1 MIYFTFLW
9 IIVTLVIQTQEFN
22 PKHVHHSNEKKLIAY
37 KDEEKK
43 ECQIRFN
50 NYGKEEQF
58 VALNLKYNFGNK
70 KTLSRKEIINII
82 DEDMIKFCE
91 NYKITFVDLNDKK
104 KFRSKRASD
113 KKRYQGQ
120 TQTQFVSFGPQYS
133 NNQSVKNGIAE
144 AVSQPDMSKA
154 TVSGVNFMGQAQS
167 QSSVTDCDDCKEQ
180 NIEKNHNSIKHYT
193 SPHSLTDFNGRKY
206 KENILNFP
214 PNVPSNNNKP
224 IQLTQENQNN
234 FKKHLMTN
242 NENRL
247 PSYYLNAGKNI
258 QEVSLPKPVEN
269 NADFSYGNIPND
281 NAAPNNNDFS
291 TYKNNL
297 NPTYN
302 KQPFDYFNENRLQL
316 LNNYS
321 NEHSS
326 PNQMNINQKP
336 LINYEQSNSKDK
348 TLNPNSPYNFKQQL
362 VSNNNPLNLPQSRYF
377 LNTNPPYT
385 NPTQSHSKVI
395 TNQQNQ
401 KTLSDDIN
409 YAQKPFFYSAYSNI
423 RHPLLNQNL
432 NQFNLPTLCSYIY
445 QTCLNAISNIRDQAG
460 LSYHQFPL
468 NYQGTKQHD
477 NSMLTQNF
485 YPESGQILTE
495 NNGFRRQKFMYIQPN
510 YADSIQN
517 LIGYNPSNEY
527 IRQHPIQPSYL
538 GLVQVPIRNNEPS
551 NQQPINTQLSYSG
564 LDQSP
569 INNNGLFG
577 QQPTN
582 TQSSFSD
589 LGQSSVSDN
598 VPHNQQLTS
607 TQFSYPGTGQTPIN
621 NNNGLFGQ
629 QSTNTQSSF
638 SDLGQSSVSDNV
650 PHNQQLTSTQF
661 SYPGTGQTPINNNNG
676 LFGQQ
681 STNTQSSFSDLGQSS
696 VSDNVPH
703 NQQLTSTQFSYP
715 GTGQTPINNNNGL
728 FGQQST
734 NTQSSF
740 SDLGQSSVSDN
751 VPHNQQLTST
761 QFSYPGTGQTPI
773 NNNNGLFGQQSTNTQ
788 SSYPGYS
795 QSPINNNGLFGQQ
808 PTNTQ
813 SSFSDLGQSSVG
825 DNVPHNQQPTS
836 TQFSYPGTGQTPINN
851 NNGFFGQQPTN
862 AQSSYPGYSQSPI
875 NNNGLFGQQP
885 TNTQSSFSD
894 LGQSSVS
901 DNVPHNQQ
909 LTSTQFSYP
918 GTGQTPINNN
928 NGLFG
933 QQSTNTTQ
941 PNYPGTGQ
949 TPINN
954 NNGLFGQQPTN
965 AQSSYLGYSQSP
977 INNNGLFG
985 QQPTNTQSSFSDLG
999 QSSVSDNV
1007 PHNQQLTSTQFSY
1020 PGTGQTPIN
1029 NNNGLFGQ
1037 QSTNTTQPNYPGT
1050 GQTPINNN
1058 NGLFGQQPTNAQSSY
1073 PGYSQS
1079 PINNNGLFGQQ
1090 PTNTQSS
1097 FSDLGQ
1103 SSVGDNVP
1111 HNQQP
1116 TSTQFSYPGTGQTP
1130 INNNNGLFGQQSTNT
1145 TQPNY
1150 PGTGQTPINNNNGLF
1165 GQQPTNAQSSYLGY
1179 SQSPINN
1186 NGLFGQQPTNTQSSF
1201 SDLGQSSVGDNVP
1214 HNQQPTSSQFS
1225 YPGASQT
1232 SINNNNPF
1240 DEHPTNTQ
1248 SSYSKLGQSSIG
1260 NNAPSISQLAYA
1272 SPNYSRS
1279 DQSFNDKNTSTGPQF
1294 QVSSPIP
1301 INIQQLDSELPNKL
1315 THTTNYAI
1323 TGGKIGSD
1331 VSIGNLMTPIDTEGG
1346 DSQSLTSLN
1355 IDGKE
1360 TSALASAQGKST
1372 SGITQTQV
1380 SGSYSGTGIFS
1391 AQAQT
1396 SDSDKG
1402 AQSVIMGN
1410 SNGTTSSAEGKGGKS
1425 KVQSQMHYN
1434 YETGTA
1440 LGEAQSSGINY
1451 TTNTQLEVGVKGGI
1465 ADAQSSG
1472 PGSTSS
1478 QAQIGFLP
1486 HDLNNNT
1493 DQKSLFKGG
1502 GTALAQG
1509 GTYTGQ
1515 SQSQLFGSYKHGI
1528 SYNGA
1533 AQASSGKNYQNL
1545 PKLTIG
1551 NSKNTIN
1558 KLEKIGNNSRDD
1570 IQLHKSFQMLEE
1582 NQTSTQKI
1590 KILDNVMN
1598 TTQNSIIYSTST
1610 SSPIYSS
1617 SESSQ
1622 NFDVDSEYN
1631 YDNEYYEDEKEDQIY
1646 SKTELNA
1653 KENIPTQAQNSFL
1666 NLGDK
1671 HDIKIIRDTDKT
1683 MKNSQVLS
1691 SGEIIPGTNGT
1702 KVPIGLRARVTSVA
1716 GDQTEAKAF
1725 PGGQAQSQTI
1735 HYTPGSGGLTI
1746 VDKTKLRALLGNES
1760 YITPL
1765 NKTYK
1770 HFQTDTNGE
1779 TGFYQS
1785 SDKNIQYYTK
1795 SSTCGYFSFSCNYID
1810 GAKTGAKI
1818 CKPNA
1823 LPFPCQNKILVR

>member
-681 STNTQSSFSDLGQSS
+681 
-696 VSDNVPH
+696 
-703 NQQLTSTQFSYP
+703 
-715 GTGQTPINNNNGL
+715 
-728 FGQQST
+728 
-734 NTQSSF
+734 
-740 SDLGQSSVSDN
+740 
-751 VPHNQQLTST
+751 
-761 QFSYPGTGQTPI
+761 
-773 NNNNGLFGQQSTNTQ
+773 
-788 SSYPGYS
+788 
-795 QSPINNNGLFGQQ
+795 
-808 PTNTQ
+808 
-813 SSFSDLGQSSVG
+813 
-825 DNVPHNQQPTS
+825 
-836 TQFSYPGTGQTPINN
+836 
-851 NNGFFGQQPTN
+851 PTN
-862 AQSSYPGYSQSPI
+862 AQSSYP
-875 NNNGLFGQQP
+875 
-885 TNTQSSFSD
+885 
-894 LGQSSVS
+894 
-901 DNVPHNQQ
+901 
-909 LTSTQFSYP
+909 
-918 GTGQTPINNN
+918 
-928 NGLFG
+928 
-933 QQSTNTTQ
+933 
-941 PNYPGTGQ
+941 
-949 TPINN
+949 
-954 NNGLFGQQPTN
+954 
-965 AQSSYLGYSQSP
+965 GYSQSP

>member
-808 PTNTQ
+808 
-813 SSFSDLGQSSVG
+813 
-825 DNVPHNQQPTS
+825 
-836 TQFSYPGTGQTPINN
+836 
-851 NNGFFGQQPTN
+851 
-862 AQSSYPGYSQSPI
+862 
-875 NNNGLFGQQP
+875 
-885 TNTQSSFSD
+885 
-894 LGQSSVS
+894 
-901 DNVPHNQQ
+901 
-909 LTSTQFSYP
+909 
-918 GTGQTPINNN
+918 
-928 NGLFG
+928 
-933 QQSTNTTQ
+933 STNTTQ
-941 PNYPGTGQ
+941 PNYPGIGQ

-965 AQSSYLGYSQSP
+965 AQSSYPGYSQSP

>member
-808 PTNTQ
+808 STNTT
-813 SSFSDLGQSSVG
+813 
-825 DNVPHNQQPTS
+825 QPN
-836 TQFSYPGTGQTPINN
+836 YPGIGQTPINN
-851 NNGFFGQQPTN
+851 NNGLFGQQPTN

-894 LGQSSVS
+894 LGQSSVG

-909 LTSTQFSYP
+909 PTSTQFS
-918 GTGQTPINNN
+918 
-928 NGLFG
+928 
-933 QQSTNTTQ
+933 
-941 PNYPGTGQ
+941 
-949 TPINN
+949 
-954 NNGLFGQQPTN
+954 
-965 AQSSYLGYSQSP
+965 
-977 INNNGLFG
+977 
-985 QQPTNTQSSFSDLG
+985 
-999 QSSVSDNV
+999 
-1007 PHNQQLTSTQFSY
+1007 
-1020 PGTGQTPIN
+1020 
-1029 NNNGLFGQ
+1029 
-1037 QSTNTTQPNYPGT
+1037 YPGT

>member
-621 NNNGLFGQ
+621 NNNGL
-629 QSTNTQSSF
+629 
-638 SDLGQSSVSDNV
+638 
-650 PHNQQLTSTQF
+650 
-661 SYPGTGQTPINNNNG
+661 
-676 LFGQQ
+676 
-681 STNTQSSFSDLGQSS
+681 
-696 VSDNVPH
+696 
-703 NQQLTSTQFSYP
+703 
-715 GTGQTPINNNNGL
+715 
-728 FGQQST
+728 
-734 NTQSSF
+734 
-740 SDLGQSSVSDN
+740 
-751 VPHNQQLTST
+751 
-761 QFSYPGTGQTPI
+761 
-773 NNNNGLFGQQSTNTQ
+773 
-788 SSYPGYS
+788 
-795 QSPINNNGLFGQQ
+795 
-808 PTNTQ
+808 
-813 SSFSDLGQSSVG
+813 
-825 DNVPHNQQPTS
+825 
-836 TQFSYPGTGQTPINN
+836 
-851 NNGFFGQQPTN
+851 FGQQPTN

>member
-808 PTNTQ
+808 
-813 SSFSDLGQSSVG
+813 
-825 DNVPHNQQPTS
+825 
-836 TQFSYPGTGQTPINN
+836 
-851 NNGFFGQQPTN
+851 
-862 AQSSYPGYSQSPI
+862 
-875 NNNGLFGQQP
+875 
-885 TNTQSSFSD
+885 
-894 LGQSSVS
+894 
-901 DNVPHNQQ
+901 
-909 LTSTQFSYP
+909 
-918 GTGQTPINNN
+918 
-928 NGLFG
+928 
-933 QQSTNTTQ
+933 STNTTQ
-941 PNYPGTGQ
+941 PNYPG
-949 TPINN
+949 I
-954 NNGLFGQQPTN
+954 
-965 AQSSYLGYSQSP
+965 
-977 INNNGLFG
+977 
-985 QQPTNTQSSFSDLG
+985 
-999 QSSVSDNV
+999 
-1007 PHNQQLTSTQFSY
+1007 
-1020 PGTGQTPIN
+1020 
-1029 NNNGLFGQ
+1029 
-1037 QSTNTTQPNYPGT
+1037 

-1130 INNNNGLFGQQSTNT
+1130 INNNNGF
-1145 TQPNY
+1145 
-1150 PGTGQTPINNNNGLF
+1150 F
-1165 GQQPTNAQSSYLGY
+1165 GQQPTNAQSSYPGY

>member
-676 LFGQQ
+676 L
-681 STNTQSSFSDLGQSS
+681 
-696 VSDNVPH
+696 
-703 NQQLTSTQFSYP
+703 
-715 GTGQTPINNNNGL
+715 
-728 FGQQST
+728 
-734 NTQSSF
+734 
-740 SDLGQSSVSDN
+740 
-751 VPHNQQLTST
+751 
-761 QFSYPGTGQTPI
+761 
-773 NNNNGLFGQQSTNTQ
+773 
-788 SSYPGYS
+788 
-795 QSPINNNGLFGQQ
+795 
-808 PTNTQ
+808 
-813 SSFSDLGQSSVG
+813 
-825 DNVPHNQQPTS
+825 
-836 TQFSYPGTGQTPINN
+836 
-851 NNGFFGQQPTN
+851 FGQQPTN

>member
-808 PTNTQ
+808 
-813 SSFSDLGQSSVG
+813 
-825 DNVPHNQQPTS
+825 
-836 TQFSYPGTGQTPINN
+836 
-851 NNGFFGQQPTN
+851 
-862 AQSSYPGYSQSPI
+862 
-875 NNNGLFGQQP
+875 
-885 TNTQSSFSD
+885 
-894 LGQSSVS
+894 
-901 DNVPHNQQ
+901 
-909 LTSTQFSYP
+909 
-918 GTGQTPINNN
+918 
-928 NGLFG
+928 
-933 QQSTNTTQ
+933 STNTTQ
-941 PNYPGTGQ
+941 PNYPG
-949 TPINN
+949 I
-954 NNGLFGQQPTN
+954 
-965 AQSSYLGYSQSP
+965 
-977 INNNGLFG
+977 
-985 QQPTNTQSSFSDLG
+985 
-999 QSSVSDNV
+999 
-1007 PHNQQLTSTQFSY
+1007 
-1020 PGTGQTPIN
+1020 
-1029 NNNGLFGQ
+1029 
-1037 QSTNTTQPNYPGT
+1037 

>member
-598 VPHNQQLTS
+598 VPHNQQL
-607 TQFSYPGTGQTPIN
+607 
-621 NNNGLFGQ
+621 
-629 QSTNTQSSF
+629 
-638 SDLGQSSVSDNV
+638 
-650 PHNQQLTSTQF
+650 
-661 SYPGTGQTPINNNNG
+661 
-676 LFGQQ
+676 
-681 STNTQSSFSDLGQSS
+681 
-696 VSDNVPH
+696 
-703 NQQLTSTQFSYP
+703 
-715 GTGQTPINNNNGL
+715 
-728 FGQQST
+728 
-734 NTQSSF
+734 
-740 SDLGQSSVSDN
+740 
-751 VPHNQQLTST
+751 
-761 QFSYPGTGQTPI
+761 
-773 NNNNGLFGQQSTNTQ
+773 
-788 SSYPGYS
+788 
-795 QSPINNNGLFGQQ
+795 
-808 PTNTQ
+808 
-813 SSFSDLGQSSVG
+813 
-825 DNVPHNQQPTS
+825 TS

>member
-808 PTNTQ
+808 STNTTQPNYPGIGQTPINNNNGLFGQQPTNAQSSYPGYSQSPINNNGLFGQQPTNTQ

-941 PNYPGTGQ
+941 PN
-949 TPINN
+949 
-954 NNGLFGQQPTN
+954 
-965 AQSSYLGYSQSP
+965 
-977 INNNGLFG
+977 
-985 QQPTNTQSSFSDLG
+985 
-999 QSSVSDNV
+999 
-1007 PHNQQLTSTQFSY
+1007 
-1020 PGTGQTPIN
+1020 
-1029 NNNGLFGQ
+1029 
-1037 QSTNTTQPNYPGT
+1037 
-1050 GQTPINNN
+1050 
-1058 NGLFGQQPTNAQSSY
+1058 
-1073 PGYSQS
+1073 
-1079 PINNNGLFGQQ
+1079 
-1090 PTNTQSS
+1090 
-1097 FSDLGQ
+1097 
-1103 SSVGDNVP
+1103 
-1111 HNQQP
+1111 
-1116 TSTQFSYPGTGQTP
+1116 YPGTGQTP

>member
-808 PTNTQ
+808 STNTTQPNYPGIGQTPINNNNGLFGQQPTNAQSSYPGYSQSPINNNGLFGQQPTNTQ

-851 NNGFFGQQPTN
+851 NNGF
-862 AQSSYPGYSQSPI
+862 
-875 NNNGLFGQQP
+875 
-885 TNTQSSFSD
+885 
-894 LGQSSVS
+894 
-901 DNVPHNQQ
+901 
-909 LTSTQFSYP
+909 
-918 GTGQTPINNN
+918 
-928 NGLFG
+928 
-933 QQSTNTTQ
+933 
-941 PNYPGTGQ
+941 
-949 TPINN
+949 
-954 NNGLFGQQPTN
+954 
-965 AQSSYLGYSQSP
+965 
-977 INNNGLFG
+977 
-985 QQPTNTQSSFSDLG
+985 
-999 QSSVSDNV
+999 
-1007 PHNQQLTSTQFSY
+1007 
-1020 PGTGQTPIN
+1020 
-1029 NNNGLFGQ
+1029 
-1037 QSTNTTQPNYPGT
+1037 
-1050 GQTPINNN
+1050 
-1058 NGLFGQQPTNAQSSY
+1058 FGQQPTNAQSSY

>member
-728 FGQQST
+728 
-734 NTQSSF
+734 
-740 SDLGQSSVSDN
+740 
-751 VPHNQQLTST
+751 
-761 QFSYPGTGQTPI
+761 
-773 NNNNGLFGQQSTNTQ
+773 
-788 SSYPGYS
+788 
-795 QSPINNNGLFGQQ
+795 
-808 PTNTQ
+808 
-813 SSFSDLGQSSVG
+813 
-825 DNVPHNQQPTS
+825 
-836 TQFSYPGTGQTPINN
+836 
-851 NNGFFGQQPTN
+851 FGQQPTN

>member
-761 QFSYPGTGQTPI
+761 QFS
-773 NNNNGLFGQQSTNTQ
+773 
-788 SSYPGYS
+788 
-795 QSPINNNGLFGQQ
+795 
-808 PTNTQ
+808 
-813 SSFSDLGQSSVG
+813 
-825 DNVPHNQQPTS
+825 
-836 TQFSYPGTGQTPINN
+836 
-851 NNGFFGQQPTN
+851 
-862 AQSSYPGYSQSPI
+862 
-875 NNNGLFGQQP
+875 
-885 TNTQSSFSD
+885 
-894 LGQSSVS
+894 
-901 DNVPHNQQ
+901 
-909 LTSTQFSYP
+909 
-918 GTGQTPINNN
+918 
-928 NGLFG
+928 
-933 QQSTNTTQ
+933 
-941 PNYPGTGQ
+941 
-949 TPINN
+949 
-954 NNGLFGQQPTN
+954 
-965 AQSSYLGYSQSP
+965 
-977 INNNGLFG
+977 
-985 QQPTNTQSSFSDLG
+985 
-999 QSSVSDNV
+999 
-1007 PHNQQLTSTQFSY
+1007 
-1020 PGTGQTPIN
+1020 
-1029 NNNGLFGQ
+1029 
-1037 QSTNTTQPNYPGT
+1037 YPGT

>member
-808 PTNTQ
+808 
-813 SSFSDLGQSSVG
+813 
-825 DNVPHNQQPTS
+825 
-836 TQFSYPGTGQTPINN
+836 
-851 NNGFFGQQPTN
+851 
-862 AQSSYPGYSQSPI
+862 
-875 NNNGLFGQQP
+875 
-885 TNTQSSFSD
+885 
-894 LGQSSVS
+894 
-901 DNVPHNQQ
+901 
-909 LTSTQFSYP
+909 
-918 GTGQTPINNN
+918 
-928 NGLFG
+928 
-933 QQSTNTTQ
+933 
-941 PNYPGTGQ
+941 
-949 TPINN
+949 
-954 NNGLFGQQPTN
+954 
-965 AQSSYLGYSQSP
+965 
-977 INNNGLFG
+977 
-985 QQPTNTQSSFSDLG
+985 
-999 QSSVSDNV
+999 
-1007 PHNQQLTSTQFSY
+1007 
-1020 PGTGQTPIN
+1020 
-1029 NNNGLFGQ
+1029 
-1037 QSTNTTQPNYPGT
+1037 STNTTQPNYPGT

>member
-808 PTNTQ
+808 STNTTQPNYPGIGQTPINNNNGLFGQQPTNAQSSYPGYSQSPINNNGLFGQQPTNTQ

-933 QQSTNTTQ
+933 QQ
-941 PNYPGTGQ
+941 
-949 TPINN
+949 
-954 NNGLFGQQPTN
+954 
-965 AQSSYLGYSQSP
+965 
-977 INNNGLFG
+977 
-985 QQPTNTQSSFSDLG
+985 
-999 QSSVSDNV
+999 
-1007 PHNQQLTSTQFSY
+1007 
-1020 PGTGQTPIN
+1020 
-1029 NNNGLFGQ
+1029 
-1037 QSTNTTQPNYPGT
+1037 
-1050 GQTPINNN
+1050 
-1058 NGLFGQQPTNAQSSY
+1058 PTNAQSSY
-1073 PGYSQS
+1073 P
-1079 PINNNGLFGQQ
+1079 
-1090 PTNTQSS
+1090 
-1097 FSDLGQ
+1097 
-1103 SSVGDNVP
+1103 
-1111 HNQQP
+1111 
-1116 TSTQFSYPGTGQTP
+1116 
-1130 INNNNGLFGQQSTNT
+1130 
-1145 TQPNY
+1145 
-1150 PGTGQTPINNNNGLF
+1150 
-1165 GQQPTNAQSSYLGY
+1165 GY

>member
-808 PTNTQ
+808 
-813 SSFSDLGQSSVG
+813 
-825 DNVPHNQQPTS
+825 
-836 TQFSYPGTGQTPINN
+836 
-851 NNGFFGQQPTN
+851 
-862 AQSSYPGYSQSPI
+862 
-875 NNNGLFGQQP
+875 
-885 TNTQSSFSD
+885 
-894 LGQSSVS
+894 
-901 DNVPHNQQ
+901 
-909 LTSTQFSYP
+909 
-918 GTGQTPINNN
+918 
-928 NGLFG
+928 
-933 QQSTNTTQ
+933 STNTTQ
-941 PNYPGTGQ
+941 PN
-949 TPINN
+949 
-954 NNGLFGQQPTN
+954 
-965 AQSSYLGYSQSP
+965 
-977 INNNGLFG
+977 
-985 QQPTNTQSSFSDLG
+985 
-999 QSSVSDNV
+999 
-1007 PHNQQLTSTQFSY
+1007 
-1020 PGTGQTPIN
+1020 
-1029 NNNGLFGQ
+1029 
-1037 QSTNTTQPNYPGT
+1037 
-1050 GQTPINNN
+1050 
-1058 NGLFGQQPTNAQSSY
+1058 
-1073 PGYSQS
+1073 
-1079 PINNNGLFGQQ
+1079 
-1090 PTNTQSS
+1090 
-1097 FSDLGQ
+1097 
-1103 SSVGDNVP
+1103 
-1111 HNQQP
+1111 
-1116 TSTQFSYPGTGQTP
+1116 YPGTGQTP

>member
-808 PTNTQ
+808 
-813 SSFSDLGQSSVG
+813 
-825 DNVPHNQQPTS
+825 
-836 TQFSYPGTGQTPINN
+836 
-851 NNGFFGQQPTN
+851 
-862 AQSSYPGYSQSPI
+862 
-875 NNNGLFGQQP
+875 
-885 TNTQSSFSD
+885 
-894 LGQSSVS
+894 
-901 DNVPHNQQ
+901 
-909 LTSTQFSYP
+909 
-918 GTGQTPINNN
+918 
-928 NGLFG
+928 
-933 QQSTNTTQ
+933 STNTTQ
-941 PNYPGTGQ
+941 PNYPG
-949 TPINN
+949 I
-954 NNGLFGQQPTN
+954 
-965 AQSSYLGYSQSP
+965 
-977 INNNGLFG
+977 
-985 QQPTNTQSSFSDLG
+985 
-999 QSSVSDNV
+999 
-1007 PHNQQLTSTQFSY
+1007 
-1020 PGTGQTPIN
+1020 
-1029 NNNGLFGQ
+1029 
-1037 QSTNTTQPNYPGT
+1037 

-1130 INNNNGLFGQQSTNT
+1130 INNNNGLFGQQ
-1145 TQPNY
+1145 
-1150 PGTGQTPINNNNGLF
+1150 
-1165 GQQPTNAQSSYLGY
+1165 PTNAQSSYPGY

>member
-795 QSPINNNGLFGQQ
+795 QSPI
-808 PTNTQ
+808 
-813 SSFSDLGQSSVG
+813 
-825 DNVPHNQQPTS
+825 
-836 TQFSYPGTGQTPINN
+836 
-851 NNGFFGQQPTN
+851 
-862 AQSSYPGYSQSPI
+862 
-875 NNNGLFGQQP
+875 
-885 TNTQSSFSD
+885 
-894 LGQSSVS
+894 
-901 DNVPHNQQ
+901 
-909 LTSTQFSYP
+909 
-918 GTGQTPINNN
+918 NN

>member
-808 PTNTQ
+808 
-813 SSFSDLGQSSVG
+813 
-825 DNVPHNQQPTS
+825 
-836 TQFSYPGTGQTPINN
+836 
-851 NNGFFGQQPTN
+851 
-862 AQSSYPGYSQSPI
+862 
-875 NNNGLFGQQP
+875 
-885 TNTQSSFSD
+885 
-894 LGQSSVS
+894 
-901 DNVPHNQQ
+901 
-909 LTSTQFSYP
+909 
-918 GTGQTPINNN
+918 
-928 NGLFG
+928 
-933 QQSTNTTQ
+933 STNTTQ
-941 PNYPGTGQ
+941 PN
-949 TPINN
+949 
-954 NNGLFGQQPTN
+954 
-965 AQSSYLGYSQSP
+965 
-977 INNNGLFG
+977 
-985 QQPTNTQSSFSDLG
+985 
-999 QSSVSDNV
+999 
-1007 PHNQQLTSTQFSY
+1007 Y

>member
-703 NQQLTSTQFSYP
+703 NQQL
-715 GTGQTPINNNNGL
+715 
-728 FGQQST
+728 
-734 NTQSSF
+734 
-740 SDLGQSSVSDN
+740 
-751 VPHNQQLTST
+751 
-761 QFSYPGTGQTPI
+761 
-773 NNNNGLFGQQSTNTQ
+773 
-788 SSYPGYS
+788 
-795 QSPINNNGLFGQQ
+795 
-808 PTNTQ
+808 
-813 SSFSDLGQSSVG
+813 
-825 DNVPHNQQPTS
+825 TS

>member
-773 NNNNGLFGQQSTNTQ
+773 NNNNGLFGQQ
-788 SSYPGYS
+788 
-795 QSPINNNGLFGQQ
+795 
-808 PTNTQ
+808 
-813 SSFSDLGQSSVG
+813 
-825 DNVPHNQQPTS
+825 
-836 TQFSYPGTGQTPINN
+836 
-851 NNGFFGQQPTN
+851 PTN
-862 AQSSYPGYSQSPI
+862 AQSSYP
-875 NNNGLFGQQP
+875 
-885 TNTQSSFSD
+885 
-894 LGQSSVS
+894 
-901 DNVPHNQQ
+901 
-909 LTSTQFSYP
+909 
-918 GTGQTPINNN
+918 
-928 NGLFG
+928 
-933 QQSTNTTQ
+933 
-941 PNYPGTGQ
+941 
-949 TPINN
+949 
-954 NNGLFGQQPTN
+954 
-965 AQSSYLGYSQSP
+965 GYSQSP

>member
-808 PTNTQ
+808 STNTT
-813 SSFSDLGQSSVG
+813 
-825 DNVPHNQQPTS
+825 QP
-836 TQFSYPGTGQTPINN
+836 N
-851 NNGFFGQQPTN
+851 
-862 AQSSYPGYSQSPI
+862 
-875 NNNGLFGQQP
+875 
-885 TNTQSSFSD
+885 
-894 LGQSSVS
+894 
-901 DNVPHNQQ
+901 
-909 LTSTQFSYP
+909 YP

-941 PNYPGTGQ
+941 PN
-949 TPINN
+949 
-954 NNGLFGQQPTN
+954 
-965 AQSSYLGYSQSP
+965 
-977 INNNGLFG
+977 
-985 QQPTNTQSSFSDLG
+985 
-999 QSSVSDNV
+999 
-1007 PHNQQLTSTQFSY
+1007 Y

>member
-728 FGQQST
+728 FGQQ
-734 NTQSSF
+734 
-740 SDLGQSSVSDN
+740 
-751 VPHNQQLTST
+751 
-761 QFSYPGTGQTPI
+761 
-773 NNNNGLFGQQSTNTQ
+773 
-788 SSYPGYS
+788 
-795 QSPINNNGLFGQQ
+795 
-808 PTNTQ
+808 
-813 SSFSDLGQSSVG
+813 
-825 DNVPHNQQPTS
+825 
-836 TQFSYPGTGQTPINN
+836 
-851 NNGFFGQQPTN
+851 PTN
-862 AQSSYPGYSQSPI
+862 AQSSYP
-875 NNNGLFGQQP
+875 
-885 TNTQSSFSD
+885 
-894 LGQSSVS
+894 
-901 DNVPHNQQ
+901 
-909 LTSTQFSYP
+909 
-918 GTGQTPINNN
+918 
-928 NGLFG
+928 
-933 QQSTNTTQ
+933 
-941 PNYPGTGQ
+941 
-949 TPINN
+949 
-954 NNGLFGQQPTN
+954 
-965 AQSSYLGYSQSP
+965 GYSQSP

>member
-788 SSYPGYS
+788 SSYP
-795 QSPINNNGLFGQQ
+795 
-808 PTNTQ
+808 
-813 SSFSDLGQSSVG
+813 
-825 DNVPHNQQPTS
+825 
-836 TQFSYPGTGQTPINN
+836 
-851 NNGFFGQQPTN
+851 
-862 AQSSYPGYSQSPI
+862 
-875 NNNGLFGQQP
+875 
-885 TNTQSSFSD
+885 
-894 LGQSSVS
+894 
-901 DNVPHNQQ
+901 
-909 LTSTQFSYP
+909 
-918 GTGQTPINNN
+918 
-928 NGLFG
+928 
-933 QQSTNTTQ
+933 
-941 PNYPGTGQ
+941 
-949 TPINN
+949 
-954 NNGLFGQQPTN
+954 
-965 AQSSYLGYSQSP
+965 GYSQSP

>member
-808 PTNTQ
+808 
-813 SSFSDLGQSSVG
+813 
-825 DNVPHNQQPTS
+825 
-836 TQFSYPGTGQTPINN
+836 
-851 NNGFFGQQPTN
+851 
-862 AQSSYPGYSQSPI
+862 
-875 NNNGLFGQQP
+875 
-885 TNTQSSFSD
+885 
-894 LGQSSVS
+894 
-901 DNVPHNQQ
+901 
-909 LTSTQFSYP
+909 
-918 GTGQTPINNN
+918 
-928 NGLFG
+928 
-933 QQSTNTTQ
+933 STNTTQ

-954 NNGLFGQQPTN
+954 NNGF
-965 AQSSYLGYSQSP
+965 
-977 INNNGLFG
+977 
-985 QQPTNTQSSFSDLG
+985 
-999 QSSVSDNV
+999 
-1007 PHNQQLTSTQFSY
+1007 
-1020 PGTGQTPIN
+1020 
-1029 NNNGLFGQ
+1029 
-1037 QSTNTTQPNYPGT
+1037 
-1050 GQTPINNN
+1050 
-1058 NGLFGQQPTNAQSSY
+1058 FGQQPTNAQSSY

>member
-650 PHNQQLTSTQF
+650 PHNQQL
-661 SYPGTGQTPINNNNG
+661 
-676 LFGQQ
+676 
-681 STNTQSSFSDLGQSS
+681 
-696 VSDNVPH
+696 
-703 NQQLTSTQFSYP
+703 
-715 GTGQTPINNNNGL
+715 
-728 FGQQST
+728 
-734 NTQSSF
+734 
-740 SDLGQSSVSDN
+740 
-751 VPHNQQLTST
+751 
-761 QFSYPGTGQTPI
+761 
-773 NNNNGLFGQQSTNTQ
+773 
-788 SSYPGYS
+788 
-795 QSPINNNGLFGQQ
+795 
-808 PTNTQ
+808 
-813 SSFSDLGQSSVG
+813 
-825 DNVPHNQQPTS
+825 TS